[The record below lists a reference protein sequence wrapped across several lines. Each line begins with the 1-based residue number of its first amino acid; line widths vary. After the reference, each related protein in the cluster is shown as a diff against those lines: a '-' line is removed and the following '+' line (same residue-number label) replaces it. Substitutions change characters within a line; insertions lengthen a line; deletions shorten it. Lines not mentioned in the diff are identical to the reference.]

1 MSEASTYLID
11 SDVLITAKNR
21 YYTFRICPGFW
32 DSVLHAH
39 ALGLVQSIDRVQSE
53 LLNGSPDDDLVQ
65 WVSKDVPLTFFHSC
79 SDSKVVD
86 AFREIMLWA
95 QRHTRYTDAAK
106 AKFASGADGWL
117 VASVGYMERPS
128 SRTNNRRLNRRERL
142 NFQTFV
148 NNSRYPTWTHLPCW
162 NFLECNFTTHHDTIA
177 PR

>member
-1 MSEASTYLID
+1 VSEAPNYLID

-21 YYTFRICPGFW
+21 YFTFRICPGFW
-32 DSVLHAH
+32 ECILDSHAH
-39 ALGLVQSIDRVQSE
+39 GSVHSIDRVKNE

-65 WVSKDVPLTFFHSC
+65 WVSKDVPQTFFHSC

-117 VASVGYMERPS
+117 VAF
-128 SRTNNRRLNRRERL
+128 SRVHGTTLVTNEQPAPESKKDIKLPDICDQ
-142 NFQTFV
+142 FDVSYVDTFAM
-148 NNSRYPTWTHLPCW
+148 LE
-162 NFLECNFTTHHDTIA
+162 FLGVQFHY
-177 PR
+177 

>member
-1 MSEASTYLID
+1 
-11 SDVLITAKNR
+11 
-21 YYTFRICPGFW
+21 
-32 DSVLHAH
+32 
-39 ALGLVQSIDRVQSE
+39 LVQSIDRVQSE

-117 VASVGYMERPS
+117 VAFSRIHGTTLVTNEQPAPESKREIKLPDVCEKFKVSYVDTFAMLEFLGVQFHYS
-128 SRTNNRRLNRRERL
+128 S
-142 NFQTFV
+142 
-148 NNSRYPTWTHLPCW
+148 
-162 NFLECNFTTHHDTIA
+162 
-177 PR
+177 